1 MERKER
7 SHKKLDVWK
16 QSIKLIKM
24 IYILC
29 PDLPSD
35 EKFGMISQLKRAS
48 VSISLNIA
56 EGAARQSEKEY
67 SHFLSIASGPLSEI
81 DTLIEVL
88 SELELIGVHTRNEVF
103 DQIDKVSALLNGL
116 QKYVRRRMNL

>member
-1 MERKER
+1 
-7 SHKKLDVWK
+7 
-16 QSIKLIKM
+16 M

>member
-1 MERKER
+1 
-7 SHKKLDVWK
+7 
-16 QSIKLIKM
+16 
-24 IYILC
+24 
-29 PDLPSD
+29 
-35 EKFGMISQLKRAS
+35 
-48 VSISLNIA
+48 
-56 EGAARQSEKEY
+56 
-67 SHFLSIASGPLSEI
+67 LSIASGSLSEI

>member
-81 DTLIEVL
+81 DTLIEVP
-88 SELELIGVHTRNEVF
+88 SELEFHNLIT
-103 DQIDKVSALLNGL
+103 S
-116 QKYVRRRMNL
+116 